1 MLVLGKG
8 AYSWAELSF
17 GAEGFSQLHVLWLIL
32 LKELEEWKVEEKAM
46 LMLEYMVID
55 RCEKLRKIPEGLK
68 NITSLKKLKITGMP
82 VDFEYRLRTIDLLE
96 LKNTPVVE
104 STTDILAIGK

>member
-1 MLVLGKG
+1 MP
-8 AYSWAELSF
+8 
-17 GAEGFSQLHVLWLIL
+17 
-32 LKELEEWKVEEKAM
+32 
-46 LMLEYMVID
+46 MLEYMVID

-68 NITSLKKLKITGMP
+68 NITLKKLKITGMP

-104 STTDILAIGK
+104 STTNILAIGK